1 MDTSES
7 GNAIMSHLI
16 PWQCAVYTRRGNNDM
31 FIFSHIESTSQ
42 EKLFARSLA
51 VRDLSC
57 ANSTVRSTNLETL
70 QEATVLILVTGRW
83 AQHVNLNT
91 FTATNGKCPAPR
103 HSLYDHL
110 DRLCAARGS
119 SKHCS
124 ELTSDYRALQYH
136 STLSHYVPGEDHGWR
151 LFSVVPMLSDTVI
164 LPRILDPSKV
174 KGTVTAFS
182 RAIRKCMRDS
192 LIVAG
197 TTKYKE
203 NTLAMLGGKQH
214 QNEQTDWSKI
224 VDQHAPV
231 LRNAIPHQ

>member
-1 MDTSES
+1 ML
-7 GNAIMSHLI
+7 HLI
-16 PWQCAVYTRRGNNDM
+16 PWQCAVYTRKGNHDT
-31 FIFSHIESTSQ
+31 FTFSHIESTTQ
-42 EKLFARSLA
+42 EKRFARSLT
-51 VRDLSC
+51 VRDLSR
-57 ANSTVRSTNLETL
+57 AKSTVRSTNLETL

-91 FTATNGKCPAPR
+91 FTAANGKCPAPR

-136 STLSHYVPGEDHGWR
+136 STLSHYVAGEDHSWR

-164 LPRILDPSKV
+164 LPRMLDPSKV
-174 KGTVTAFS
+174 KATVIAFS

-203 NTLAMLGGKQH
+203 NTLAMSGCKQH
-214 QNEQTDWSKI
+214 QTEQVDWSKI
-224 VDQHAPV
+224 VDQHAST
-231 LRNAIPHQ
+231 LSNAIAHQ